1 MEHQVSTVKIVEY
14 DSKHGVLKLIPE
26 SSDDIWLL
34 SLVIKPG
41 DLVRGRTFREVRF
54 GERGS
59 GRSSRIPMVLTI
71 RVENVDFQPFS
82 TRLRVRGV
90 VVEGPEK
97 FGVKGKHHTIT
108 VDVGQEI
115 TIIKEGGWPRQLL
128 EKLEKSRF
136 RSKVIVVAVDYDEYA
151 IGVVQEQGLRIV
163 VEEALR
169 LPGKDDPS
177 RSEKLVQTTTTI
189 AKRVL
194 DIAKRESIGSVIV
207 VGPGFVKEYVVE
219 KLKELDG
226 LKIVVDT
233 VSVGGVAGI
242 HEAIRRGVVRRVL
255 AELELAEVIELV
267 GEFEKLIVKEPERV
281 AYGIDDVEYALEQ
294 GAVEKLVLLD
304 ELLHSPDPAMRERVD
319 KMLKMADR
327 ISSKIYL
334 VGREHPAYLK
344 IKGLGGVFAILR
356 YPLPRNTLSQQP

>member
-1 MEHQVSTVKIVEY
+1 MYTVKIVAY
-14 DSKHGVLKLIPE
+14 DSKHGILKLVPE

-34 SLVIKPG
+34 SLVVKPG

-59 GRSSRIPMVLTI
+59 GRSSRIPMTLTI

-82 TRLRVRGV
+82 TRLRIHGI

-108 VDVGQEI
+108 VNVGQEI
-115 TIIKEGGWPRQLL
+115 TIIKEDGWPRQLL
-128 EKLEKSRF
+128 EKLERSKF
-136 RSKVIVVAVDYDEYA
+136 RSKVVVVAVDYDEYA

-177 RSEKLVQTTTTI
+177 RGEKLMQAVAAI
-189 AKRVL
+189 AKKVL
-194 DIAKRESIGSVIV
+194 DIARREGIGSTIV

-219 KLKELDG
+219 KLRELGG
-226 LKIVVDT
+226 LRVVVDT
-233 VSVGGVAGI
+233 ASMGGVAGVY
-242 HEAIRRGVVRRVL
+242 EAIRRGVVRRVL
-255 AELELAEVIELV
+255 RELDLADVIELV
-267 GEFEKLIVKEPERV
+267 GEFEKLVVKEPERV
-281 AYGIDDVEYALEQ
+281 AYGIEDVEYALEQ

-304 ELLHSPDPAMRERVD
+304 ELLHNPDPAMRERVD
-319 KMLKMADR
+319 RMLKLADQT
-327 ISSKIYL
+327 SSKVYL

-344 IKGLGGVFAILR
+344 IRGFGGVFAILR
-356 YPLPRNTLSQQP
+356 YPLFRNALSQQL

>member
-1 MEHQVSTVKIVEY
+1 MYTVKIVAY
-14 DSKHGVLKLIPE
+14 DPKHGILKLVPE

-41 DLVRGRTFREVRF
+41 DLVKGRTLREVRF

-71 RVENVDFQPFS
+71 RVESVDFQPFS

-90 VVEGPEK
+90 VIEGPEK

-128 EKLEKSRF
+128 EKLEKSKF
-136 RSKVIVVAVDYDEYA
+136 RSKAIVVAVDYDEYA
-151 IGVVQEQGLRIV
+151 IGIVQEQGLRIV
-163 VEEALR
+163 AEEALR

-177 RSEKLVQTTTTI
+177 RGEKLVQAITII
-189 AKRVL
+189 AKKVL
-194 DIAKRESIGSVIV
+194 DIARREGINSVIV
-207 VGPGFVKEYVVE
+207 VGPGFAKEHVVE
-219 KLKELDG
+219 KLKELDE
-226 LKIVVDT
+226 LRIVVDT
-233 VSVGGVAGI
+233 ASMGGVAGI

-255 AELELAEVIELV
+255 AELELADVVEIV

-281 AYGIDDVEYALEQ
+281 AYGVDDVEYALEQ

-304 ELLHSPDPAMRERVD
+304 ELLHSPDPAMRERID
-319 KMLKMADR
+319 RMLKLADQ
-327 ISSKIYL
+327 ISSKVYL

-356 YPLPRNTLSQQP
+356 YPLFRNTLSQQL